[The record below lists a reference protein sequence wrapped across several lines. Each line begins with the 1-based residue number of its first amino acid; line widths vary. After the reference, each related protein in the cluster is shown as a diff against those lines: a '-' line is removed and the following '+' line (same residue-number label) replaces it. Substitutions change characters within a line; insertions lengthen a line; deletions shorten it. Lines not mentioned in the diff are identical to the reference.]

1 MKKLGK
7 VLVSVLCLAL
17 CVFTLVGCNSYGSVL
32 KAFEEEGFKESETV
46 SNIFTDITKDLEKDE
61 IVMTPHA
68 LTKGLTCTVLI
79 IEFKSTDD
87 MKKAVE
93 ESATLKGLLKD
104 LSESDY
110 INGNCMFVPVLC
122 VSPTAKDALEI
133 FKNA

>member
-32 KAFEEEGFKESETV
+32 KAFEKEGFKESETV

-93 ESATLKGLLKD
+93 ESATLKGLSKD

>member
-7 VLVSVLCLAL
+7 ILVSVLCVAL

-32 KAFEEEGFKESETV
+32 KAFEKEGFEESETMK
-46 SNIFTDITKDLEKDE
+46 NIITDITKDLDDDE
-61 IVMTPHA
+61 IVMTPHV
-68 LTKGLTCTVLI
+68 LVKGLTCTVLI

-87 MKKAVE
+87 LKKAVND
-93 ESATLKGLLKD
+93 SATLKGLLKD

-110 INGNCMFVPVLC
+110 INGNCLFAPIAC
-122 VSPTAKDALEI
+122 VSPSAKEALEI